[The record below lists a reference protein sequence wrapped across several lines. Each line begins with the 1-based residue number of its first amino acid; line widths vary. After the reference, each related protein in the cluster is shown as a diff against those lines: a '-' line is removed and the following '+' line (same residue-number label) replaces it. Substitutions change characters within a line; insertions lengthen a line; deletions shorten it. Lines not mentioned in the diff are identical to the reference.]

1 MRTKG
6 FIFIALGVATAT
18 LAGSPG
24 YLPSV
29 GPIGLQFA
37 PPAKSV
43 VAVPLPV
50 LPLAPEPVAENPTP
64 EPEKV
69 ADIPVTAPAPEPP
82 VQPSVHDVPAVVM
95 DVHSNSPTNAP
106 TGPLIGPTAENN
118 TAITPQMFIRF
129 FSNKPGHDDSPE
141 AIIAVPPG
149 FNPAQPPASSA
160 SSTATYSQP
169 KP

>member
-6 FIFIALGVATAT
+6 FIFIALGVTTAT
-18 LAGSPG
+18 LAGSSG
-24 YLPSV
+24 YLPNV
-29 GPIGLQFA
+29 GPIALQFA

-50 LPLAPEPVAENPTP
+50 LPPAPEPIEENQTP

-82 VQPSVHDVPAVVM
+82 GQSPVQDVPAVVM
-95 DVHSNSPTNAP
+95 DVHSGSPTNAP
-106 TGPLIGPTAENN
+106 TGPLVGPMVESNP
-118 TAITPQMFIRF
+118 AITPQMFIRF
-129 FSNKPGHDDSPE
+129 FSNKPGQGDSPE

-149 FNPAQPPASSA
+149 FNPAQPPAPSD